1 MNILI
6 LKHIGIKIMDREKAM
21 EMVGLNRSDIEIK
34 FEFYEDLVE
43 EYFPNGSRLCGEEN
57 KTVFF
62 KLAEQFADAGFSKIV
77 VKEEENDYEYKYR
90 IEGTEAEVELSWLYT
105 ERFTGIYSDG
115 HFLSLKICL
124 DQFSHDRWIR
134 KNDYSSRK
142 FYVEEFNDNTA
153 AKIASFIGN
162 LPQWEAEWEKFDID
176 GIRKEHEQRLD
187 ACKRKCNELEAP
199 VRALIRRIGLPYD
212 IEKYDYGYYIYFQ
225 IAGRWYVRI
234 NFSAD
239 ACDDGKLQEL
249 EKFVKATD
257 ESCRR
262 LESWDIRMRT
272 EEENDE
278 DHIYGDNYGW
288 HDPEE

>member
-6 LKHIGIKIMDREKAM
+6 LKHIGIKIMDREKEM

-124 DQFSHDRWIR
+124 DQFSHDTWIR
-134 KNDYSSRK
+134 KNDLVY
-142 FYVEEFNDNTA
+142 N
-153 AKIASFIGN
+153 
-162 LPQWEAEWEKFDID
+162 Q
-176 GIRKEHEQRLD
+176 
-187 ACKRKCNELEAP
+187 
-199 VRALIRRIGLPYD
+199 
-212 IEKYDYGYYIYFQ
+212 
-225 IAGRWYVRI
+225 
-234 NFSAD
+234 
-239 ACDDGKLQEL
+239 
-249 EKFVKATD
+249 KFVK
-257 ESCRR
+257 
-262 LESWDIRMRT
+262 I
-272 EEENDE
+272 
-278 DHIYGDNYGW
+278 
-288 HDPEE
+288 